1 MPAVRDAKD
10 ADGKVGFWNVGPERP
25 IQHPDAIMLEQA
37 TRWLPPRL
45 HTRPWTVQEDE
56 RLKRK
61 VMQRA
66 RVSSQTICDC
76 LPLSQVTRASKWHSL
91 YPAGSSERSCSKEA
105 CVPFCSKILH
115 SQLEARVE

>member
-1 MPAVRDAKD
+1 MPAVRDAKE

-45 HTRPWTVQEDE
+45 HIRPWTAQEDE

-66 RVSSQTICDC
+66 RVSSQTRAAASMRVC
-76 LPLSQVTRASKWHSL
+76 LLISQVTHALEWHSTL
-91 YPAGSSERSCSKEA
+91 DP
-105 CVPFCSKILH
+105 I
-115 SQLEARVE
+115 